1 MASDDAYLTRVALE
15 FHLCPSIG
23 KARMTPDPAKVE
35 MAEEGRL

>member
-1 MASDDAYLTRVALE
+1 MASDDAYLPVALE